1 MNIEPYLRR
10 MAKVGASDMFFTTG
24 APPSVKVDGKMQA
37 MSKSILKP
45 GSVAKIAKAVMNDE
59 QRAIFDEEFEMNLG
73 MSIADLGRFRV
84 NIYLQRGE
92 VSMVIRYIDS
102 NIPDVEAL
110 NLPGVLNDLVMLN
123 TGLILLVGS
132 TGSGKSTTLAAMLNF
147 RNNNVANHILTV
159 EDPIEFT
166 YTHGK
171 SIVGQ
176 REVGIDTKTYQRA
189 LREAMREAP
198 DVILIGEI
206 RDRETMES
214 ALSFAD
220 TGHLVLSSLHAVNSN
235 QALDRIINFFPP
247 EARNHILMD
256 LSMNLRSIVSQRLLV
271 DVDGKRI
278 PAVEVLINSTYVS
291 ELIRKGEFSEIK
303 EVMTKSTDEGVQTFD
318 GALFELYAE
327 GRIDRETAL
336 SNADSR
342 TNLEWQMNFGKSN
355 DVNPDL
361 SSDDIVGST
370 DDDDSVH
377 SPPTEEQDK
386 ENLLESL
393 TNDDSFDQDDESEGF
408 LDDLLDFD
416 DTRVDSENSG

>member
-1 MNIEPYLRR
+1 MNIEPYLRH

-24 APPSVKVDGKMQA
+24 APPSVKVEGSMQP
-37 MSKSILKP
+37 MSKSILEP
-45 GSVAKIAKAVMNDE
+45 GVIAKIAAAVMNEE
-59 QRAIFDEEFEMNLG
+59 QQEVFDEECEMNLG
-73 MSIADLGRFRV
+73 ISISDLGRFRV
-84 NIYLQRGE
+84 NIYMQRGE
-92 VSMVIRYIDS
+92 VSMVIRYINS
-102 NIPDVEAL
+102 NIPDVESL
-110 NLPGVLNDLVMLN
+110 NLPMVLNDLVMLK

-132 TGSGKSTTLAAMLNF
+132 TGSGKSTTLAAMLNY
-147 RNNNVANHILTV
+147 RNHNAANHILTV

-166 YTHGK
+166 YTHAK

-176 REVGIDTKTYQRA
+176 REVGIDTKTYQNA

-206 RDRETMES
+206 RDRHTMES

-256 LSMNLRSIVSQRLLV
+256 LSMNLRSIISQRLLV
-271 DVDGKRI
+271 DVDGKRV
-278 PAVEVLINSTYVS
+278 PAVEVLINSAYIS
-291 ELIRKGEFSEIK
+291 ELIRKGEIAEIK
-303 EVMTKSTDEGVQTFD
+303 EVMTKSTDDGVQTFD
-318 GALFELYAE
+318 NALFELYSE

-355 DVNPDL
+355 DAAEDFKAPEINPAEKPKLSKNAAEKKDNDDL
-361 SSDDIVGST
+361 IENLTSDESFEEST
-370 DDDDSVH
+370 D
-377 SPPTEEQDK
+377 
-386 ENLLESL
+386 
-393 TNDDSFDQDDESEGF
+393 GF
-408 LDDLLDFD
+408 LDDLIDFD
-416 DTRVDSENSG
+416 ESRVEK

>member
-1 MNIEPYLRR
+1 MNIEPYLRH

-24 APPSVKVDGKMQA
+24 APPSVKVEGLMQP
-37 MSKSILKP
+37 MSKSILEP
-45 GSVAKIAKAVMNDE
+45 GMIAKIAAAVMNPE
-59 QRAIFDEEFEMNLG
+59 QQETFDEECEMNLG
-73 MSIADLGRFRV
+73 ISISDLGRFRV
-84 NIYLQRGE
+84 NIYMQRGE
-92 VSMVIRYIDS
+92 VSMVIRYINS
-102 NIPDVEAL
+102 NIPDVESL
-110 NLPGVLNDLVMLN
+110 NLPMVLNDLVMLK

-132 TGSGKSTTLAAMLNF
+132 TGSGKSTTLAAMLNY
-147 RNNNVANHILTV
+147 RNHNAANHILTV

-166 YTHGK
+166 YTHAK

-176 REVGIDTKTYQRA
+176 REVGIDTKTYQNA

-206 RDRETMES
+206 RDRHTMES

-256 LSMNLRSIVSQRLLV
+256 LSMNLRSIISQRLLV
-271 DVDGKRI
+271 DVNGKRV
-278 PAVEVLINSTYVS
+278 PAVEVLINSAYIS
-291 ELIRKGEFSEIK
+291 ELIRKGEIAEIK

-318 GALFELYAE
+318 NALFELYSE

-355 DVNPDL
+355 DAAEEFTVPEIEKGGQAPPSSKNASDKKDKADL
-361 SSDDIVGST
+361 L
-370 DDDDSVH
+370 
-377 SPPTEEQDK
+377 
-386 ENLLESL
+386 ENLTSDEAFA
-393 TNDDSFDQDDESEGF
+393 DDTTEGF
-408 LDDLLDFD
+408 LDDLMDFD
-416 DTRVDSENSG
+416 ESKVKK